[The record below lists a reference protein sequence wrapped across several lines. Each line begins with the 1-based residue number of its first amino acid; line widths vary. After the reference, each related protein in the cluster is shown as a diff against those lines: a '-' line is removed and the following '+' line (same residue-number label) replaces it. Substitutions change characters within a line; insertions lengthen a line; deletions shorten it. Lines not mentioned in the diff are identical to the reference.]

1 MEGKVKYDSIKSCK
15 GYGKTLTC
23 QWCEYKLVSLRQLVA
38 SLKTHTQGPSS
49 FTLHSYPGEILNR
62 ERGNDLTAA
71 YHESEG
77 LEGA

>member
-1 MEGKVKYDSIKSCK
+1 M
-15 GYGKTLTC
+15 
-23 QWCEYKLVSLRQLVA
+23 A
-38 SLKTHTQGPSS
+38 SLKIHTQGASS

-71 YHESEG
+71 YRKSEG